1 MPYKTCTYSCVYCQ
15 LGRTNNL
22 TVERKCFYDWR
33 EVAGEIVG
41 FLTGNRDS
49 VDYVTFVPNGEP
61 TLDACMGRTIE
72 SVKRETDA
80 RVAVLTNASLLWAE
94 EVRGDLELA
103 DVVSVKV
110 DAVEEGVWR
119 RVNRPH
125 LSLRRDRILEGLRE
139 FARGFKRM
147 LISETMLVH
156 GLNTSSDDYREIA
169 LFLRE
174 LNPSKAYISIP
185 IRPPTEPFVKPP
197 TERDLIEAYEEFKR
211 VLGAGRVELLNM
223 PEPPP
228 RIIGGDPATWLL
240 NTTAVHPL
248 RYEHALKAL
257 EGRVGDPAGLI
268 EGLIRENLLSKT
280 EYEGAVY
287 LLRNFRIKQ

>member
-1 MPYKTCTYSCVYCQ
+1 V
-15 LGRTNNL
+15 G
-22 TVERKCFYDWR
+22 
-33 EVAGEIVG
+33 AEIVG
-41 FLTGNRDS
+41 FLTGSKGS
-49 VDYVTFVPNGEP
+49 VDYVTFVPDGEP
-61 TLDACMGRTIE
+61 TLDACMGRIIE
-72 SVKRETDA
+72 FVKRETDA
-80 RVAVLTNASLLWAE
+80 RVAVLPNASLLWAE
-94 EVRGDLELA
+94 EVRVDLELA

-125 LSLRRDRILEGLRE
+125 PSLRLDRILGGVKE

-147 LISETMLVH
+147 LISETMLVQ
-156 GLNTSSDDYREIA
+156 GLNTSVGCYRDIA

-185 IRPPTEPFVKPP
+185 IRPPAEPFVKPP
-197 TERDLIEAYEEFKR
+197 TERDLIGAYEEFKR